1 VRRSSYHIH
10 IKTLHCTSAC
20 SGDDDDDDDDDDG
33 DDGDG
38 DDDDGDD
45 STGLKQKIAISIG
58 FISHISR
65 PTLPPVVLSP
75 YSLYSPS
82 YCYLDS
88 KPCGI

>member
-1 VRRSSYHIH
+1 VPIGQALND
-10 IKTLHCTSAC
+10 K
-20 SGDDDDDDDDDDG
+20 DDDDDNDDDDDDGDDGDDDDDG